1 MSSALSILD
10 ELVVLGHDLVDGF
23 TLASEIVSD
32 ENGTV
37 VDFETVDDES
47 GVDVVDGASEDS
59 DDDAFEDD
67 EELSTRKL

>member
-1 MSSALSILD
+1 MSSALSFFD

-47 GVDVVDGASEDS
+47 GVDVVDGASEDA
-59 DDDAFEDD
+59 DDDAFD